1 LANFAKP
8 NAHKTLNNAEKPQN
22 RDQTLDIFRAAAVLM
37 VVLFHYTAR
46 LPSEVFGAV
55 PNAVVPFEFGWIGVY
70 FFFIISGF
78 CIFFTLEKAKSIGS
92 FLAKRFSRIYPAF
105 LAAAVLLFALD
116 QVFGLPL
123 LPEFSYR
130 ETAPSIVDLVG
141 NLVLLGGI
149 FEWVNGSFWSITV
162 EVQFYVMIAIMA
174 LVFKQGEKLARLF
187 SYAALALGTAWLLVE
202 LASSDI
208 AIMGKLATM
217 LQKTLIAPFMPF
229 FAIGVVGVQL
239 KRSPEAFAGLFWQ
252 LAALCFV
259 IVVVTSAEGD
269 VTLLSAS
276 SVSTGLI
283 VVGLIGIFCA
293 YCVGWRLPHVPFLSN
308 GLAHIGLLSFSWYL
322 LHENLGFLLLEA
334 LNPALPYW
342 LSVIIAMGMTY
353 AAAVMFSKMFEWR
366 FRKTAEAWFMAALRL
381 FAARLPKKM
390 GESLI

>member
-1 LANFAKP
+1 MANFAKP
-8 NAHKTLNNAEKPQN
+8 IAHKTLNNAEKPQN

-37 VVLFHYTAR
+37 VVLFHYTTR

-55 PNAVVPFEFGWIGVY
+55 PYAVVPFEFGWIGVY

-208 AIMGKLATM
+208 ATMGKLATM

-229 FAIGVVGVQL
+229 FAVGVVGVQL

-269 VTLLSAS
+269 ATLLSAS

-293 YCVGWRLPHVPFLSN
+293 YCVGWRLPHMPFLSN

-353 AAAVMFSKMFEWR
+353 AAAAMFSKLFEWR

-381 FAARLPKKM
+381 FTARLPKKM

>member
-1 LANFAKP
+1 MANFAKP
-8 NAHKTLNNAEKPQN
+8 IARKTLNNAEKPQN

-116 QVFGLPL
+116 QVFVLPL

-130 ETAPSIVDLVG
+130 ETAPGIVDLVG

-208 AIMGKLATM
+208 ATMGKLATM

-229 FAIGVVGVQL
+229 FAVGVVGVQL

-269 VTLLSAS
+269 ATLLSAS

-334 LNPALPYW
+334 LNPSLPYW

-353 AAAVMFSKMFEWR
+353 AAAVMFSKLFEWR